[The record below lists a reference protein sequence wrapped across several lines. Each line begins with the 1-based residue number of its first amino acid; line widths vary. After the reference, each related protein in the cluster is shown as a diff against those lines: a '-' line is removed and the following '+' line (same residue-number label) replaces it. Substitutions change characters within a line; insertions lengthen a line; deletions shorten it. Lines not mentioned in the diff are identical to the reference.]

1 MDRTLPLKLPPVI
14 FQPCNTLDP
23 NSGVRVFSIIYK
35 CNFLYFLGYEYIR
48 LVLYVYKI
56 YFVYTYIISNLL

>member
-1 MDRTLPLKLPPVI
+1 MDRTLPLKSPPVL
-14 FQPCNTLDP
+14 FQPSNTPDP
-23 NSGVRVFSIIYK
+23 NSGVRVSSIIYI

-56 YFVYTYIISNLL
+56 YFVYTYIISNL